1 MKNNIDALAT
11 KQFEELKKD
20 QKEGILLALKSTDIE
35 LGNLRSIP
43 NLD

>member
-1 MKNNIDALAT
+1 MDALAT

-20 QKEGILLALKSTDIE
+20 QKEGILRSLRSTDTE
-35 LGNLRSIP
+35 LGNLSFTT